1 MGTRAY
7 LESTAFAAIKTKG
20 GALMRSAAFPG
31 LGQLYSEKK
40 IEGYAFIGLEVI
52 LLGMTLSNNSAFNT
66 AQSDYNSNLVAY
78 NSASTQDEI
87 ASYRALVV
95 EADQEMVKRN
105 NNLLLFS
112 SLTTVVWIGN
122 MVHAYLT
129 GPEDVEARSDDREAA
144 LPIRIAYDPYSQQ
157 TMLKWE
163 FEL

>member
-1 MGTRAY
+1 M
-7 LESTAFAAIKTKG
+7 L
-20 GALMRSAAFPG
+20 G
-31 LGQLYSEKK
+31 L
-40 IEGYAFIGLEVI
+40 
-52 LLGMTLSNNSAFNT
+52 TLSNNSAFNT

-78 NSASTQDEI
+78 SSASTQDEI

-95 EADQEMVKRN
+95 EADEEMVKRN

-129 GPEDVEARSDDREAA
+129 GPKDVEARSDDREAA

-163 FEL
+163 FDL